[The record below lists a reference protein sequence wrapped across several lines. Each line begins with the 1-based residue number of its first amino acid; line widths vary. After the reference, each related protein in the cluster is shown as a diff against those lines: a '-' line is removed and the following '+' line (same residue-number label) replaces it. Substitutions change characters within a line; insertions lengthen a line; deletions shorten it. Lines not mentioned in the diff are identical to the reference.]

1 MKKTSTTNILAKIFK
16 KTPEKKV
23 KKKTKPKVAKKSTP
37 PKAKVVKKNIP
48 VKKTKTKKVTATK
61 IKKNLKTVSK
71 KAAPEKVEIKTDNL
85 RISKS
90 NEVKPEI
97 KKVKKQETE
106 KREYKVKDYVVY
118 PKHGV
123 GQITE
128 FKKINIGGIDVETY
142 VLKFEKDKANGMVP
156 VNKQSH
162 LRPLATI
169 NQVNKCISILK
180 SKPKIKR
187 SMWSRRAQE
196 YEAKISSGKI
206 YELAEVVR
214 DLNKGDDLMVDQSY
228 SERQLFE
235 KAYERIL
242 SEFQIVMG
250 VSLEDTQKKLD
261 KALKRNLEGQPK
273 TIAAPTKIKDPAA
286 DPDADSVQITD
297 TENLT
302 SGDQLQAVERVLKRT
317 RGIASYEIISEK
329 KLIGLLEP
337 WLGTGNVTADLPI
350 PVMIDVILN
359 PEKRFNEKGLRIELS
374 AVAPGA
380 KLDTHG
386 RWRQNLERG
395 LQTMRILAGLILMLV
410 TIATATVIIFAT
422 RAGLG
427 TNKETVEVLHLIGAH
442 DKFISRQ
449 FERQFLTLSLLSCII
464 GYGAAAGI
472 FHMLFILMTDME
484 DMQFYLLL
492 LGVPFLS
499 ILMTWLIIRNFVIR
513 TLAKAL

>member
-1 MKKTSTTNILAKIFK
+1 MIDDKSVKAVINNVNDRHNIILIDEEDEGLYDCNAFNYAGQ
-16 KTPEKKV
+16 
-23 KKKTKPKVAKKSTP
+23 AKKSIKVSEAKEE
-37 PKAKVVKKNIP
+37 PKI
-48 VKKTKTKKVTATK
+48 
-61 IKKNLKTVSK
+61 
-71 KAAPEKVEIKTDNL
+71 DNL

-106 KREYKVKDYVVY
+106 KREYKIKDHVVY

-142 VLKFEKDKANGMVP
+142 VIKFEKDKANGMVP

-242 SEFQIVMG
+242 SEFQIVLN

-261 KALKRNLEGQPK
+261 KALKRNLVGQAQPTASVPK
-273 TIAAPTKIKDPAA
+273 SSTTELPVEEPIA
-286 DPDADSVQITD
+286 DPD
-297 TENLT
+297 ENL
-302 SGDQLQAVERVLKRT
+302 DE
-317 RGIASYEIISEK
+317 
-329 KLIGLLEP
+329 
-337 WLGTGNVTADLPI
+337 
-350 PVMIDVILN
+350 
-359 PEKRFNEKGLRIELS
+359 
-374 AVAPGA
+374 
-380 KLDTHG
+380 
-386 RWRQNLERG
+386 
-395 LQTMRILAGLILMLV
+395 
-410 TIATATVIIFAT
+410 
-422 RAGLG
+422 
-427 TNKETVEVLHLIGAH
+427 
-442 DKFISRQ
+442 
-449 FERQFLTLSLLSCII
+449 
-464 GYGAAAGI
+464 
-472 FHMLFILMTDME
+472 
-484 DMQFYLLL
+484 
-492 LGVPFLS
+492 
-499 ILMTWLIIRNFVIR
+499 
-513 TLAKAL
+513 

>member
-1 MKKTSTTNILAKIFK
+1 VFK
-16 KTPEKKV
+16 K
-23 KKKTKPKVAKKSTP
+23 
-37 PKAKVVKKNIP
+37 KVVKKKVLI
-48 VKKTKTKKVTATK
+48 KKTKALKLSNEIK
-61 IKKNLKTVSK
+61 IKTKKNL
-71 KAAPEKVEIKTDNL
+71 AEKVEEKTGNL

-90 NEVKPEI
+90 NELKPEI

-106 KREYKVKDYVVY
+106 KKEYKVKDYVVY

-242 SEFQIVMG
+242 SEFQIILG
-250 VSLEDTQKKLD
+250 VSLEETQKKVN
-261 KALKRNLEGQPK
+261 KALKRNVEGQ
-273 TIAAPTKIKDPAA
+273 I
-286 DPDADSVQITD
+286 
-297 TENLT
+297 
-302 SGDQLQAVERVLKRT
+302 
-317 RGIASYEIISEK
+317 
-329 KLIGLLEP
+329 
-337 WLGTGNVTADLPI
+337 
-350 PVMIDVILN
+350 
-359 PEKRFNEKGLRIELS
+359 
-374 AVAPGA
+374 
-380 KLDTHG
+380 
-386 RWRQNLERG
+386 NLETSNP
-395 LQTMRILAGLILMLV
+395 QISVAQIPETKP
-410 TIATATVIIFAT
+410 IAKTEEKTT
-422 RAGLG
+422 
-427 TNKETVEVLHLIGAH
+427 E
-442 DKFISRQ
+442 
-449 FERQFLTLSLLSCII
+449 
-464 GYGAAAGI
+464 
-472 FHMLFILMTDME
+472 
-484 DMQFYLLL
+484 
-492 LGVPFLS
+492 
-499 ILMTWLIIRNFVIR
+499 
-513 TLAKAL
+513 

>member
-1 MKKTSTTNILAKIFK
+1 MKNLKMSKISTKNILKKIFK
-16 KTPEKKV
+16 SKPEKKV
-23 KKKTKPKVAKKSTP
+23 KKKVTVKKVSKAKKT
-37 PKAKVVKKNIP
+37 VKEKI
-48 VKKTKTKKVTATK
+48 KKTKKVVTK
-61 IKKNLKTVSK
+61 KTTKVSK
-71 KAAPEKVEIKTDNL
+71 KITPKIIKTKKVVKVSEAKEDPKVDNL

-106 KREYKVKDYVVY
+106 KREYKIKDHVVY

-142 VLKFEKDKANGMVP
+142 VIKFEKDKANGMVP

-242 SEFQIVMG
+242 SEFQIVLN

-261 KALKRNLEGQPK
+261 KALKRNLSVQAQPVPSVSK
-273 TIAAPTKIKDPAA
+273 APTAELP
-286 DPDADSVQITD
+286 
-297 TENLT
+297 
-302 SGDQLQAVERVLKRT
+302 VE
-317 RGIASYEIISEK
+317 
-329 KLIGLLEP
+329 EP
-337 WLGTGNVTADLPI
+337 VSDNDEP
-350 PVMIDVILN
+350 
-359 PEKRFNEKGLRIELS
+359 
-374 AVAPGA
+374 
-380 KLDTHG
+380 LD
-386 RWRQNLERG
+386 E
-395 LQTMRILAGLILMLV
+395 
-410 TIATATVIIFAT
+410 
-422 RAGLG
+422 
-427 TNKETVEVLHLIGAH
+427 
-442 DKFISRQ
+442 
-449 FERQFLTLSLLSCII
+449 
-464 GYGAAAGI
+464 
-472 FHMLFILMTDME
+472 
-484 DMQFYLLL
+484 
-492 LGVPFLS
+492 
-499 ILMTWLIIRNFVIR
+499 
-513 TLAKAL
+513 

>member
-1 MKKTSTTNILAKIFK
+1 MSKISTKNILKKIFK
-16 KTPEKKV
+16 TKPEKKV
-23 KKKTKPKVAKKSTP
+23 KKKVTVKKVSKAKK
-37 PKAKVVKKNIP
+37 AVKEKI
-48 VKKTKTKKVTATK
+48 KKTKKVVTK
-61 IKKNLKTVSK
+61 KTTKVSK
-71 KAAPEKVEIKTDNL
+71 KITPKIIKTKKVVKVSEAKEDPKIDNL

-106 KREYKVKDYVVY
+106 KREYKIKDHVVY

-142 VLKFEKDKANGMVP
+142 IIKFEKDKANGMVP

-242 SEFQIVMG
+242 SEFQIVLN

-261 KALKRNLEGQPK
+261 KALKRNLGVQAQP
-273 TIAAPTKIKDPAA
+273 IASVPKSSTTELPVEEPIT
-286 DPDADSVQITD
+286 DPD
-297 TENLT
+297 EN
-302 SGDQLQAVERVLKRT
+302 
-317 RGIASYEIISEK
+317 
-329 KLIGLLEP
+329 
-337 WLGTGNVTADLPI
+337 
-350 PVMIDVILN
+350 ID
-359 PEKRFNEKGLRIELS
+359 E
-374 AVAPGA
+374 
-380 KLDTHG
+380 
-386 RWRQNLERG
+386 
-395 LQTMRILAGLILMLV
+395 
-410 TIATATVIIFAT
+410 
-422 RAGLG
+422 
-427 TNKETVEVLHLIGAH
+427 
-442 DKFISRQ
+442 
-449 FERQFLTLSLLSCII
+449 
-464 GYGAAAGI
+464 
-472 FHMLFILMTDME
+472 
-484 DMQFYLLL
+484 
-492 LGVPFLS
+492 
-499 ILMTWLIIRNFVIR
+499 
-513 TLAKAL
+513 

>member
-1 MKKTSTTNILAKIFK
+1 MKKISTKNILKKIFNKNLVK
-16 KTPEKKV
+16 KIKKKV
-23 KKKTKPKVAKKSTP
+23 VTKAVTKKIKNLKT
-37 PKAKVVKKNIP
+37 KVVKKSTSI
-48 VKKTKTKKVTATK
+48 KKVKTVK
-61 IKKNLKTVSK
+61 SKKNLRTTVKVVSK
-71 KAAPEKVEIKTDNL
+71 NTTPEKAGIKTDNL

-90 NEVKPEI
+90 NELKPEI
-97 KKVKKQETE
+97 IKVKKQATE
-106 KREYKVKDYVVY
+106 KKEYKIKEYVVY

-242 SEFQIVMG
+242 SEFQIVMN

-261 KALKRNLEGQPK
+261 KALKRNLEGQA
-273 TIAAPTKIKDPAA
+273 IAAPTKPVEPEPSEPA
-286 DPDADSVQITD
+286 QITD
-297 TENLT
+297 TE
-302 SGDQLQAVERVLKRT
+302 D
-317 RGIASYEIISEK
+317 
-329 KLIGLLEP
+329 
-337 WLGTGNVTADLPI
+337 
-350 PVMIDVILN
+350 
-359 PEKRFNEKGLRIELS
+359 
-374 AVAPGA
+374 
-380 KLDTHG
+380 
-386 RWRQNLERG
+386 
-395 LQTMRILAGLILMLV
+395 
-410 TIATATVIIFAT
+410 
-422 RAGLG
+422 
-427 TNKETVEVLHLIGAH
+427 
-442 DKFISRQ
+442 
-449 FERQFLTLSLLSCII
+449 
-464 GYGAAAGI
+464 
-472 FHMLFILMTDME
+472 
-484 DMQFYLLL
+484 
-492 LGVPFLS
+492 
-499 ILMTWLIIRNFVIR
+499 
-513 TLAKAL
+513 

>member
-1 MKKTSTTNILAKIFK
+1 MKKTSSTNILAKIFK
-16 KTPEKKV
+16 KTPEKKS
-23 KKKTKPKVAKKSTP
+23 KKKTVTKVVKKPKTKVAKKIITTK
-37 PKAKVVKKNIP
+37 KAKVIKKSKPKSN
-48 VKKTKTKKVTATK
+48 
-61 IKKNLKTVSK
+61 KNLKAVSAK
-71 KAAPEKVEIKTDNL
+71 PVQQKTEIKTDNL

-106 KREYKVKDYVVY
+106 KKEYKVKDYVVY

-162 LRPLATI
+162 LRPLASI

-214 DLNKGDDLMVDQSY
+214 DLNKGDDLMIDQSY

-242 SEFQIVMG
+242 SEFQIILG

-261 KALKRNLEGQPK
+261 KALKRNLDGQAK
-273 TIAAPTKIKDPAA
+273 VIAAPTKPVELE
-286 DPDADSVQITD
+286 SSETENTTD
-297 TENLT
+297 TEN
-302 SGDQLQAVERVLKRT
+302 
-317 RGIASYEIISEK
+317 
-329 KLIGLLEP
+329 
-337 WLGTGNVTADLPI
+337 
-350 PVMIDVILN
+350 
-359 PEKRFNEKGLRIELS
+359 
-374 AVAPGA
+374 
-380 KLDTHG
+380 
-386 RWRQNLERG
+386 
-395 LQTMRILAGLILMLV
+395 
-410 TIATATVIIFAT
+410 
-422 RAGLG
+422 
-427 TNKETVEVLHLIGAH
+427 
-442 DKFISRQ
+442 
-449 FERQFLTLSLLSCII
+449 
-464 GYGAAAGI
+464 
-472 FHMLFILMTDME
+472 
-484 DMQFYLLL
+484 
-492 LGVPFLS
+492 
-499 ILMTWLIIRNFVIR
+499 
-513 TLAKAL
+513 